1 MPRKR
6 IKHLALFAASIGA
19 LAALPGSASAQ
30 LIGPC
35 PSFIMPPPC
44 IIFDYARLAENAKAQ
59 VQQIQ
64 KIEETIRQVEQTK
77 SSILSIGDD
86 IAKLQ
91 PMPTTPIWKSGE
103 TFSTVP
109 AGDFASVAQGFAD
122 TMYGGT
128 NLGIDAKAGAIS
140 KRTAEAIAA
149 NSDAFAVAMV
159 TKSSIG
165 ETGDRVNALRESI
178 SAATNLRED
187 WLANSQI
194 RIEIARQTQMKNQLL
209 GSLLHNASVVAAQ
222 KSNSEQAPN
231 VTGARRQPVPA
242 RPDQNPGWA
251 ALSALRAKEGEIRSA
266 LTMLSFAS
274 GVETVNEDVKGIISR
289 YQNATQVREQTY
301 KAFTSKAYDLSS
313 KNGSRIV
320 STTMAALANIDQQ
333 MAALRAKPISQLT
346 GAFKE
351 RNLDVDELTAAG
363 IDPRQFIGTFAD
375 PLKGEWTLN
384 LANSLLDGPLDGPID
399 GGENDEYR
407 VAIMNLNNARLE
419 EAWMQTHSIEA
430 DYLQNETK
438 KIVETERAVSGY
450 DVGSPAAVEAKIRQ
464 LVGEANALAQ
474 QIQSAGDPTATAQ
487 ASRVMTSVNGLLNG
501 E

>member
-165 ETGDRVNALRESI
+165 ETGDRVNALRE
-178 SAATNLRED
+178 
-187 WLANSQI
+187 
-194 RIEIARQTQMKNQLL
+194 
-209 GSLLHNASVVAAQ
+209 
-222 KSNSEQAPN
+222 
-231 VTGARRQPVPA
+231 
-242 RPDQNPGWA
+242 
-251 ALSALRAKEGEIRSA
+251 
-266 LTMLSFAS
+266 
-274 GVETVNEDVKGIISR
+274 
-289 YQNATQVREQTY
+289 
-301 KAFTSKAYDLSS
+301 
-313 KNGSRIV
+313 
-320 STTMAALANIDQQ
+320 
-333 MAALRAKPISQLT
+333 
-346 GAFKE
+346 
-351 RNLDVDELTAAG
+351 
-363 IDPRQFIGTFAD
+363 
-375 PLKGEWTLN
+375 
-384 LANSLLDGPLDGPID
+384 
-399 GGENDEYR
+399 
-407 VAIMNLNNARLE
+407 
-419 EAWMQTHSIEA
+419 
-430 DYLQNETK
+430 
-438 KIVETERAVSGY
+438 
-450 DVGSPAAVEAKIRQ
+450 
-464 LVGEANALAQ
+464 
-474 QIQSAGDPTATAQ
+474 
-487 ASRVMTSVNGLLNG
+487 
-501 E
+501 